1 MLTQDQ
7 TNILVAR
14 LNRTEGRRSKPY
26 LDTVGKITIGVGHNL
41 TAKGLP
47 DSLIDALLNIDL
59 ADANSGAEKLSV
71 YDKLDAIR
79 QTVLVDMVFNMGF
92 EDVQKFVN
100 TLSAINRRDYESAAT
115 NMLHSVWA
123 KEVGS
128 RAVELAEIMRTG
140 QIRGP
145 QL

>member
-115 NMLHSVWA
+115 NMLNSAWA

>member
-115 NMLHSVWA
+115 NMLNSVWA